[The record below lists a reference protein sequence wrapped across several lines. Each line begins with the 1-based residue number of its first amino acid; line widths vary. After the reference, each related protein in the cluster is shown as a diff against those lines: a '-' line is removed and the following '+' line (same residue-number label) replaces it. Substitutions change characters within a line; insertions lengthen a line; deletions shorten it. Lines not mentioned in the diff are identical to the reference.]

1 MNANVFFDQM
11 SEKVKEID
19 RKKRK
24 KKDGV
29 VENTIQKR
37 KIFK

>member
-1 MNANVFFDQM
+1 MNANVFFDRM

-19 RKKRK
+19 RQKRK

-29 VENTIQKR
+29 VENTI
-37 KIFK
+37 

>member
-11 SEKVKEID
+11 SEKAKEID
-19 RKKRK
+19 RQKRK

-37 KIFK
+37 KMAK